1 MRQTSFADMYCSLA
15 RTMEVVGDWWSP
27 LILRDLYLGVRRF
40 DDLAEDLG
48 ISRNLLT
55 ARLKALV
62 ESDIVAREPY
72 QDRPVRY
79 EYALTEAGKE
89 LVPVLLAL
97 TAWGDRWVAP
107 QEGPPIQVR
116 HTACGKVSTPTV
128 CCSECGD
135 PITAENVTM
144 LPGPGARTAPGTKL
158 LSRFLLAPD
167 KGGKVG

>member
-27 LILRDLYLGVRRF
+27 LILRDLYLGFRRF

-62 ESDIVAREPY
+62 ENGIVDRSPY

-79 EYALTEAGKE
+79 EYTLTEAGRD
-89 LVPVLLAL
+89 LVPTLLAL

-107 QEGPPIQVR
+107 QEGPPIRVR
-116 HTACGKVSTPTV
+116 HTTCGQVAPPTV
-128 CCSECGD
+128 CCSACGE
-135 PITAENVTM
+135 PLTADDVEM
-144 LPGPGARTAPGTKL
+144 IPGPGGRAAPGTMAVG
-158 LSRFLLAPD
+158 RFLKA
-167 KGGKVG
+167 